1 MASAYGTVFLLYG
14 FLALVPAGLAA
25 CGSFLLLDV
34 GCWKPK
40 WMHQSWAP
48 RRRRFFPFRGRP
60 LRFRARGTRRSPRN
74 TRAPPPRDPSPTE
87 YPRDGRGGA
96 ATHVDIRAAKVP
108 SSGRAPVRSPRGR
121 RPRVAGAAGRPR
133 EVAQAEGRDAYRLL
147 LQEIYSAHP
156 ARVRP
161 LLVGSG
167 AIAMQLLV
175 LLTIAQHLCGFRSL
189 RGSHWAYGAASCFPP
204 RRDDARLG

>member
-1 MASAYGTVFLLYG
+1 MDAPELGAAPAPLLSFPRPAPPFPRARDAPVSAEYARGAAARPVSYGISG
-14 FLALVPAGLAA
+14 RR
-25 CGSFLLLDV
+25 
-34 GCWKPK
+34 
-40 WMHQSWAP
+40 P
-48 RRRRFFPFRGRP
+48 RRRRETRL
-60 LRFRARGTRRSPRN
+60 LRNIHATD
-74 TRAPPPRDPSPTE
+74 AAPPRDPSPTE
-87 YPRDGRGGA
+87 YPGGGRGGA